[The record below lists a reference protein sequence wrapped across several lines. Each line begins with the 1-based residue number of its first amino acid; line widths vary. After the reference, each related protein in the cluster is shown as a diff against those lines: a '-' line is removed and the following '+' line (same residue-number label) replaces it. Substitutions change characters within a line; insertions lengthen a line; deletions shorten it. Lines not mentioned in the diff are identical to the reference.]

1 MEGEK
6 FFDGDGL
13 TFDDVLLLPGFSEI
27 LPRDADVSTYLT
39 SKIKLNIPFISSP
52 MDTVTTSR
60 MAIAM
65 AMEGGI
71 GIIHRNLS
79 IERQA
84 EEVDRVK
91 RYESGMISDPVT
103 LGENKTVFEA
113 MTLMEKYHISGIP
126 VVAGSKLIGIV
137 TARDIRFVKD
147 SHKTLVSDVMT
158 RKVITAEVGIK
169 IEKAKEILHKYRIEK
184 LPLVDKKGVLKGLLT
199 YKDIL
204 KAEKFP
210 NSSKDERGRLMVGA
224 AVGVGADLDDRIRAL
239 VEFGADVVVVDSS
252 HGMSKKVVETVG
264 HIKSKYSDV
273 ELIAGNVATYEGAKL
288 LVEAGADGI
297 RVGMG
302 PGSICTTRIVSGM
315 GVPQITAIMECVR
328 AASGKNIPVIADG
341 GIRYSGDIVKA
352 IVAGASSVMAGSLF
366 AGCEE
371 SPGELIVTGGQA
383 FKEYRGMGSIG
394 AMKEGGAE
402 RYGQKYQGSAAK
414 LVPEGVEGRVSFKGP
429 LSNIVYQMVGGLRS
443 GMGYAGAKN
452 IKQMQESGKF
462 IRITQASLAESHPH
476 DIFITKEPPNYSR

>member
-6 FFDGDGL
+6 FFESEGL
-13 TFDDVLLLPGFSEI
+13 TFDDVLLLPGPSEV
-27 LPRDADVSTYLT
+27 LPKDVDVSTHLT
-39 SKIKLNIPFISSP
+39 SKIKLNIPFVSSP
-52 MDTVTTSR
+52 MDTVTESS

-79 IERQA
+79 IEKQA

-103 LGENKTVFEA
+103 LGEKNAVFEA
-113 MTLMEKYHISGIP
+113 ITLMEKYHISGIP
-126 VVAGSKLIGIV
+126 VVAGAKLIGIV
-137 TARDIRFVKD
+137 TARDIRFIKD
-147 SHKTLVSDVMT
+147 SRKTKVSDVMT
-158 RKVITAEVGIK
+158 RKVITAEMGIK

-210 NSSKDERGRLMVGA
+210 NSSKDKRGRLLVGA
-224 AVGVGADLDDRIRAL
+224 AVGVGADLDDRLNAL
-239 VEFGADVVVVDSS
+239 IKSGVDVVVVDSS
-252 HGMSKKVVETVG
+252 HGMSKKVLETVRR
-264 HIKSKYSDV
+264 IKSEYPDL
-273 ELIAGNVATYEGAKL
+273 ELVAGNVATYVGARL

-315 GVPQITAIMECVR
+315 GVPQITAIMECVK
-328 AASGKNIPVIADG
+328 AAKEKNIPVMADG
-341 GIRYSGDIVKA
+341 GIRYSGDVVKA
-352 IVAGASSVMAGSLF
+352 IVAGASSVMAGGLF

-371 SPGELIVTGGQA
+371 SPGDLIVSGGQA

-402 RYGQKYQGSAAK
+402 RYGQKYSGSAAK

-452 IKQMQESGKF
+452 IKEMQESGRF